1 MKNRSIYS
9 RIVLVIVLTAAIFL
23 LLFSVLYFI
32 KYKQEKLI
40 IEASREQFK
49 HEVNSLL
56 ALKGESLKQ
65 VAYDYTYWDEFVSS
79 IETVDTTW
87 FNSNITT
94 ILSSFHFDYVCVADP
109 GLNIIHEGSTKRLT
123 RNGIIP
129 AGVLSRIKQTRF
141 VNFFISTPD
150 GIFEVSGAS
159 VHPTSDP
166 THTKTKPGGY
176 FFVAKAWDKEYI
188 TNISNI
194 SGAEAGLKKLNKEV
208 VDKGPYFITV
218 SQDLPGLD
226 NKPVSRVVFS
236 REYHALKLYHE
247 ISQSL
252 LAIIFVSF
260 LLTWILLRYITR
272 KFINKPLNLVSG
284 ILESENEQSVQMLQE
299 GPEEFRRIGV
309 LLKNYILQKTELQA
323 AKENAEKANNLKT
336 EFLRNLSHEIRTPM
350 NGIMGFS
357 NLLNEPGLTADK
369 TLEYTNVIVR
379 NSGQLLRII
388 DDIIEISSLE
398 TKQVRMQNRET
409 NLCTLVFDIQANFIM
424 KAKEKN
430 LSLLIENHLS
440 EDQGIIMIDQSKLLK
455 ILNNLVENALK
466 FTKSGFVEIGC
477 SLSEGKVLFHVKDSG
492 IGIAE
497 DKIDKIFD
505 RFCQGDNTI
514 SHSYGGLGLGLSIAR
529 ENAELLGSKIFVE
542 SSPGFGTDFYF
553 SIPYNPVT
561 IVKLP
566 DSGTNKLQAVKS
578 KHTILIAEDD
588 DSNYRYLEILITRKN
603 PKTEILH
610 VVDGK
615 QAIEKCKT
623 HPEIEIVLMDIQ
635 LPVVDG
641 FEASRQIREF
651 RPDLPIIVQSAYSKI
666 SDINKAKEA
675 GCDDYIT
682 KPISMEALYEVLA
695 KYLPAENR
703 LTEVSSSTLQ

>member
-1 MKNRSIYS
+1 MKNVSIYS
-9 RIVLVIVLTAAIFL
+9 RIVFVVVLTAAIFL

-32 KYKQEKLI
+32 KAKQEKLI
-40 IEASREQFK
+40 IDASKEQFK

-79 IETVDTTW
+79 IKTVDTSW
-87 FNSNITT
+87 FNANITT
-94 ILSSFHFDYVCVADP
+94 ILSSFHFDYVCVADQ
-109 GLNIIHEGSTKRLT
+109 GLNIIHEGSTKQLSF
-123 RNGIIP
+123 NGIIP
-129 AGVLSRIKQTRF
+129 VAVLARIKQTRF
-141 VNFFISTPD
+141 VNFFISTPE

-166 THTKTKPGGY
+166 THTSTRPSGY
-176 FFVAKAWDKEYI
+176 LFVAKAWDKEYI
-188 TNISNI
+188 ANLSNI
-194 SGAEAGLKKLNKEV
+194 SGAEAGLIGLNKPMV
-208 VDKGPYFITV
+208 SKGPYFITV
-218 SQDLPGLD
+218 SQDLKGID
-226 NKPVSRVVFS
+226 NAPISHIAFS
-236 REYHALKLYHE
+236 REYHALKLHHE
-247 ISQSL
+247 ISQSM

-260 LLTWILLRYITR
+260 LFAWILLRYITR

-284 ILESENEQSVQMLQE
+284 ILESENEQSAQQLQE
-299 GPEEFRRIGV
+299 GPEEFRRIGA
-309 LLKNYILQKTELQA
+309 LLQNYIWQKTELKA
-323 AKENAEKANNLKT
+323 AKENAEKADRLKT

-357 NLLNEPGLTADK
+357 NLLNEPGLNTEK

-388 DDIIEISSLE
+388 DDLIEISSLE
-398 TKQVRMQNRET
+398 TKQVRIHNRET
-409 NLCTLVFDIQANFIM
+409 NLCILVSDLQANFIM

-430 LSLLIENHLS
+430 LLLQITNNLP
-440 EDQGIIMIDQSKLLK
+440 EDQCIIMIDSSKLLK
-455 ILNNLVENALK
+455 ILNNLIENALK

-477 SLSEGKVLFHVKDSG
+477 NLTEGEVMFHVKDSG
-492 IGIAE
+492 IGIAK
-497 DKIDKIFD
+497 DKTDKIFD

-561 IVKLP
+561 KVRIP
-566 DSGTNKLQAVKS
+566 DSGTQKMLPAKS
-578 KHTILIAEDD
+578 KHSILIAEDD
-588 DSNYRYLEILITRKN
+588 ESNFRYLEILITRKHPN
-603 PKTEILH
+603 IVIHNAT
-610 VVDGK
+610 DGK
-615 QAIEKCKT
+615 QAIEICKMY
-623 HPEIEIVLMDIQ
+623 PEIELVLMDIQ
-635 LPVVDG
+635 LPLIDG
-641 FEASRQIREF
+641 FEATRQIREF
-651 RPDLPIIVQSAYSKI
+651 RNDVPIIAQSAYSKI
-666 SDINKAKEA
+666 SDINKAKES

-695 KYLPAENR
+695 KYLPAENI
-703 LTEVSSSTLQ
+703 LTEVSRSALQ